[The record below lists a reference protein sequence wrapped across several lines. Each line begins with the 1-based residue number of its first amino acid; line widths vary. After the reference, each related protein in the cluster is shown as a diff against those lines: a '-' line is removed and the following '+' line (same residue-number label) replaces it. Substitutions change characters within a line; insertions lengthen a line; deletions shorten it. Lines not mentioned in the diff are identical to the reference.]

1 MSATFENVSFAYDD
15 KTLLRQQALS
25 EVNLQIEPG
34 SFTAVAG
41 PTGCGKSTLLQMFG
55 GLLEPSAGRIQVLD
69 TVLQAGTK
77 SPKLKELRRR
87 VGLVFQFPEHQL
99 FAETV
104 EQDLCFA
111 PLNFGLPLAEAKQR
125 AVRAL
130 RQIGLPEE
138 LLSRSPFELSGGQMR
153 KAAIAAVLVM
163 DPDILVLDEPGASLD
178 PASRGELTELLLKL
192 CREQGKTVIV
202 VTHRMDELL
211 PYADRWILMKEGSS
225 LFQGTAA
232 EMVRKLPV
240 LEAEGL
246 ELPECM
252 HWWHRLDEHFDLRNE
267 QPVFTA
273 AALAEL
279 TAKLLKPKGQRQEK
293 ADAEK
298 VESGSGVEVNDMNNM
313 NGKNINGINEFG
325 GNSTGGVNKADGV
338 GRSLKL
344 KPHLAA
350 IPIPIE
356 ISGGAGG

>member
-1 MSATFENVSFAYDD
+1 MPVIFENVSYAYDD
-15 KTLLRQQALS
+15 RTLFRQQALS
-25 EVNLQIEPG
+25 SVSLRIKDG

-55 GLLEPSAGRIQVLD
+55 GLLEPSEGKVTVFD
-69 TVLQAGTK
+69 NVLQAGVKT
-77 SPKLKELRRR
+77 PKLKEMRRR

-99 FAETV
+99 FEETV
-104 EQDLCFA
+104 EKDLCFA
-111 PLNFGLPLAEAKQR
+111 PLNFGLPIEEAKRR
-125 AVRAL
+125 AAAAL

-138 LLSRSPFELSGGQMR
+138 LLAWSPFELSGGQMR
-153 KAAIAAVLVM
+153 KAAIASVLVM

-178 PASRGELTELLLKL
+178 PSSRAELIELLLRL
-192 CREQGKTVIV
+192 CREQGKTVV
-202 VTHRMDELL
+202 MVTHRMDELL

-279 TAKLLKPKGQRQEK
+279 TARLLKPDGQKQEK
-293 ADAEK
+293 AD
-298 VESGSGVEVNDMNNM
+298 VETA
-313 NGKNINGINEFG
+313 KC
-325 GNSTGGVNKADGV
+325 GN
-338 GRSLKL
+338 
-344 KPHLAA
+344 
-350 IPIPIE
+350 PIPIE